1 MSSVRPDTGL
11 PVYHLRVENFG
22 KLAAAD
28 VRVGSFTVLAGPNN
42 TGKSFV
48 SKLLYSVFSA
58 LNVDL
63 PRVRVSRLVS
73 QLTRQVIY
81 LQDELPTAE
90 SLRRVA
96 QEMEQVAR
104 SYSSGEIDGLDEVA
118 RQLNLKTSKVKSL
131 VDKATQAL
139 HDGTILPTERLSFR
153 RTEFA
158 LSVLQDE
165 LPQLTSAL
173 AEASDLRTFSLAELQ
188 DRTTQALNL
197 NFQVPEV
204 ASLAGDGD
212 RELLVDVE
220 DLLRLVA
227 NRDGVDLSAPDP
239 VAVRPMDI
247 QNLVYIESP
256 VYWKLFDALKDLR
269 RLPPFVRPRRGRH
282 RLTGVPDYF
291 YHLADTIT
299 HKYTGEMSF
308 PDVYRQLVQEDMI
321 NGRVAVSESGDIVF
335 EEAGRSF
342 PLVTAASGV
351 ANIGFLA
358 MLIERKVIDHDTM
371 LFIDEPEAHLHPAWQ
386 VVVADALFQLA
397 REGVRVVLA
406 THSLD
411 ILKWL
416 EVHIK
421 NNPGHEEYVALNRF
435 PNPSLDEN
443 LSTKLA
449 GIKDDLTKPFVDL
462 YMRGL

>member
-1 MSSVRPDTGL
+1 MSSVQPDTGL

-22 KLAAAD
+22 KVAAAD

-48 SKLLYSVFSA
+48 SKLLYSIFSA

-73 QLTRQVIY
+73 RLTQQMTS
-81 LQDELPTAE
+81 LHDELPTTE
-90 SLRRVA
+90 CLRRVA
-96 QEMEQVAR
+96 REMEQVAL
-104 SYSSGEIDGLDEVA
+104 SYSSREIDSLDEVV

-139 HDGTILPTERLSFR
+139 HDGAILPTERLSFR
-153 RTEFA
+153 RTEFV

-165 LPQLTSAL
+165 LPQLSAL

-188 DRTTQALNL
+188 YRTTQALIL

-269 RLPPFVRPRRGRH
+269 RLPSFVRPRRGRH

-308 PDVYRQLVQEDMI
+308 PNVYRQLVQEDMI
-321 NGRVAVSESGDIVF
+321 NGRVAISESGDIVF

-358 MLIERKVIDHDTM
+358 MLIERKVIDHGTM
-371 LFIDEPEAHLHPAWQ
+371 LFIDEPETHLHPAWQ
-386 VVVADALFQLA
+386 VVEIGRAHV
-397 REGVRVVLA
+397 
-406 THSLD
+406 
-411 ILKWL
+411 
-416 EVHIK
+416 
-421 NNPGHEEYVALNRF
+421 
-435 PNPSLDEN
+435 
-443 LSTKLA
+443 
-449 GIKDDLTKPFVDL
+449 
-462 YMRGL
+462 